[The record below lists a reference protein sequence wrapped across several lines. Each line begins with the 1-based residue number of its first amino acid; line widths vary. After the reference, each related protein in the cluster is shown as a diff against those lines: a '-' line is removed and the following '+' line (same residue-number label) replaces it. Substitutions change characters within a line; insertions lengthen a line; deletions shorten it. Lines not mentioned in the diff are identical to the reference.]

1 MNSSLQS
8 FNLGF
13 LHGMA
18 NTMFNSLCS
27 LGGWFNSGCGCF
39 GGFRSIW
46 SFPMAGGYTSFNI
59 YPQTPSVF
67 STPPVTMS
75 VQQIQMPIMPMQ
87 GIYSN
92 NSLFNPQNSLN
103 SGFDTFNMQS
113 PMYISNTL
121 QNTST
126 VTGLYSSNTTT
137 PINTSTYRSASTSLT
152 PVTKTRNS
160 NPLKNENKYDD
171 LINKYAKQ
179 YNIEPEFVKAVIKQE
194 SKFNPNAGS
203 NKGAKGLMQ
212 LMPSTAKSYGVTDV
226 YDPEQ
231 NIRAGTEMLSRL
243 SKQYNG
249 DKEMILAAYNWGSG
263 NLAKKGFEKRP
274 KETQKYIPLVLGYYN
289 EYKAARTA

>member
-1 MNSSLQS
+1 
-8 FNLGF
+8 
-13 LHGMA
+13 
-18 NTMFNSLCS
+18 
-27 LGGWFNSGCGCF
+27 
-39 GGFRSIW
+39 
-46 SFPMAGGYTSFNI
+46 MAGGYTSFNI

-137 PINTSTYRSASTSLT
+137 PINTSTYHSASTSLT
-152 PVTKTRNS
+152 PAAKKDKTRNS

-231 NIRAGTEMLSRL
+231 NIRAGTEML
-243 SKQYNG
+243 
-249 DKEMILAAYNWGSG
+249 LALMLKLKTCAFGV
-263 NLAKKGFEKRP
+263 FEKIHAVV
-274 KETQKYIPLVLGYYN
+274 YLL
-289 EYKAARTA
+289 